1 MVGVGG
7 NDIVYFTSAGFI
19 WLFCQYLCVC
29 VCKCGQQGIQN
40 TTIGKIYYF

>member
-1 MVGVGG
+1 MGGGGGGG

-29 VCKCGQQGIQN
+29 VSVVSKEYKIM
-40 TTIGKIYYF
+40 TIGIKKN